1 VRVRHTHQKED
12 SMSRTFKRL
21 VVAVSTAALAVAL
34 AACANSEASVGGAAD
49 GDHPEWKGLTFT
61 IGEQSDG
68 IKTLAST
75 SGAFT
80 DASYKI
86 KFAKFDYGPPLIA
99 AAGAG
104 DIDLGMVG
112 SVPPIAGAAKDLGFK
127 VIALELPESPDKAL
141 ENIIVPKGSTAKSI
155 TDLRGKRIAVPQ
167 GSSAHGLLL
176 NALKAGGLTPDDVKI
191 VYLDP
196 KAGAAAFD
204 SGKVDAWSIWNP
216 QGEFA
221 LQKGA
226 RVLVPGVPPVDPG
239 SQYYVGSSKSLD
251 DPTRRAALTD
261 VLQRIGR
268 AYAWGNKHPDEHAEA
283 ISADSGVP
291 LEQAKESEP
300 VWRFTLGYVDDGHI
314 EAGQKLADNFFE
326 AGEIAKKV
334 DFSAVVDNLLD
345 PTYDPN
351 AS

>member
-1 VRVRHTHQKED
+1 
-12 SMSRTFKRL
+12 MSRTLIRL
-21 VVAVSTAALAVAL
+21 AAALGTVALTASL
-34 AACANSEASVGGAAD
+34 AACGSTDDKVGGASGGA
-49 GDHPEWKGLTFT
+49 HPEWKNLTFT

-75 SGAFT
+75 SGAFK

-99 AAGAG
+99 AASAG

-127 VIALELPESPDKAL
+127 VIALQLPETKDKAL
-141 ENIIVPKGSTAKSI
+141 ENIIVPKGSTAKTI
-155 TDLRGKRIAVPQ
+155 DDLRGKKIAVPQ

-176 NALKAGGLTPDDVKI
+176 NALKAGGLTPKDVKI

-196 KAGAAAFD
+196 KSGAAAFD

-226 RVLVPGVPPVDPG
+226 RVLVPGLPPVDPQ
-239 SQYYVGSSKSLD
+239 SQYYVGAAKSLD
-251 DPTRRAALTD
+251 DQVRRAALTD
-261 VLQRIGR
+261 VLERIGK
-268 AYAWGNKHPDEHAEA
+268 AYAWGNAHPDQHAAA
-283 ISADSGVP
+283 ISADSGVS
-291 LEQAKESEP
+291 LEQAKQSES
-300 VWRFTLGYVDDGHI
+300 VWRFSLGYVDQTHVD
-314 EAGQKLADNFFE
+314 AGQQLADNFFE
-326 AGEIAKKV
+326 AGEITKKV
-334 DFSAVVDNLLD
+334 DFAKVVDNLLSPGYRPD
-345 PTYDPN
+345 
-351 AS
+351 AQ

>member
-1 VRVRHTHQKED
+1 MPRTL
-12 SMSRTFKRL
+12 SRLSALLGATAL
-21 VVAVSTAALAVAL
+21 TAAALAG
-34 AACANSEASVGGAAD
+34 CGSSDDKVGGAAD
-49 GDHPEWKGLTFT
+49 GANPEWKSLTFT

-68 IKTLAST
+68 IKTLVST
-75 SGAFT
+75 SGAFE

-86 KFAKFDYGPPLIA
+86 KFAKFEYGPPLVA
-99 AAGAG
+99 AASSG

-127 VIALELPESPDKAL
+127 VIALQLPESPDKAL
-141 ENIIVPKGSTAKSI
+141 ENIIVPKGSAARTI

-176 NALKAGGLTPDDVKI
+176 NALKAGGLTPKDVKI

-239 SQYYVGSSKSLD
+239 SQYYVGSDESLD
-251 DPTRRAALTD
+251 DPVRRAALTD
-261 VLQRIGR
+261 VLERIGR
-268 AYAWGNKHPDEHAEA
+268 AYAWGNEHPEEHAEA

-291 LEQAKESEP
+291 LEQAKSSEP
-300 VWRFTLGYVDDGHI
+300 VWRFRLGYVDQAHV
-314 EAGQKLADNFFE
+314 AAAQQLADNFLE
-326 AGEIAKKV
+326 AGEIPKRV
-334 DFSAVVDNLLD
+334 DFAKVVDNLLD
-345 PTYDPN
+345 ADYDPEK
-351 AS
+351 

>member
-1 VRVRHTHQKED
+1 
-12 SMSRTFKRL
+12 MSRTFMRI
-21 VVAVSTAALAVAL
+21 AAAAGTAALAVAL
-34 AACANSEASVGGAAD
+34 GACANSETNVGGAAD
-49 GDHPEWKGLTFT
+49 GDHPEWKNLTFT

-75 SGAFT
+75 SGAFK

-99 AAGAG
+99 AASAG

-127 VIALELPESPDKAL
+127 VIGLQLPESQDKAL
-141 ENIIVPKGSTAKSI
+141 ENIIVPKGSTAKTI
-155 TDLRGKRIAVPQ
+155 ADLRGKKIAVPQ

-176 NALKAGGLTPDDVKI
+176 NALKAAGLPPEDVKI

-196 KAGAAAFD
+196 KSGAAAFD

-226 RVLVPGVPPVDPG
+226 RVLVPGLPPVDPG
-239 SQYYVGSSKSLD
+239 SQYYVGSDKSLD
-251 DPTRRAALTD
+251 NAVRRAALTD
-261 VLQRIGR
+261 VLERLGA
-268 AYAWGNKHPDEHAEA
+268 AYAWGNTHPDQHAAA
-283 ISADSGVP
+283 IAADSGVP

-300 VWRFTLGYVDDGHI
+300 VWRFSLGYVDDAHI
-314 EAGQKLADNFFE
+314 KAGQQLADNFFE

-334 DFSAVVDNLLD
+334 DFATVVDNLLTPD
-345 PTYDPN
+345 YQADKEATR
-351 AS
+351 

>member
-1 VRVRHTHQKED
+1 
-12 SMSRTFKRL
+12 MSRTFKRL
-21 VVAVSTAALAVAL
+21 VAAAGTAALAVAL
-34 AACANSEASVGGAAD
+34 GACANSEAKVGGAAD
-49 GDHPEWKGLTFT
+49 GEHPEWKTLTFT

-75 SGAFT
+75 SGAFK

-86 KFAKFDYGPPLIA
+86 KFAKFEYGPPLIA
-99 AAGAG
+99 AASAG

-127 VIALELPESPDKAL
+127 VIALQLPETPDKAL
-141 ENIIVPKGSTAKSI
+141 ENIIVPKGSTAKTI
-155 TDLRGKRIAVPQ
+155 ADLRGKRIAVPQ

-176 NALKAGGLTPDDVKI
+176 NALKAAGLTPKDVKI

-221 LQKGA
+221 VQKGA
-226 RVLVPGVPPVDPG
+226 RVLVPGLPPVDPG

-251 DPTRRAALTD
+251 DKVRRAALTD
-261 VLQRIGR
+261 VLQRIGK
-268 AYAWGNKHPDEHAEA
+268 AYAWGNAHPQEHAEA

-291 LEQAKESEP
+291 LKQATESEP
-300 VWRFTLGYVDDGHI
+300 VWRFSLGYVDEEHI
-314 EAGQKLADNFFE
+314 KSGQQLADNFLE
-326 AGEIAKKV
+326 AGEIARARQARAV
-334 DFSAVVDNLLD
+334 AVV
-345 PTYDPN
+345 
-351 AS
+351 AG

>member
-1 VRVRHTHQKED
+1 
-12 SMSRTFKRL
+12 MSRTLHRIAAAIGT
-21 VVAVSTAALAVAL
+21 VALTVTL
-34 AACANSEASVGGAAD
+34 AACGGNSDDKVGGAS
-49 GDHPEWKGLTFT
+49 GGSHPEWKDLTFT

-75 SGAFT
+75 SGAFD

-86 KFAKFDYGPPLIA
+86 EFAKFEYGPPLVA
-99 AAGAG
+99 AASAG

-127 VIALELPESPDKAL
+127 VIGLQLPENPDEAL
-141 ENIIVPKGSTAKSI
+141 ENIIVPKGSTAKTI
-155 TDLRGKRIAVPQ
+155 TDLKGKKIAVPQ

-176 NALKAGGLTPDDVKI
+176 NALKAGGLTPKDVKI

-226 RVLVPGVPPVDPG
+226 QVLVPGVPPVDPQ
-239 SQYYVGSSKSLD
+239 SQYYVGSDKSLD
-251 DPTRRAALTD
+251 DPVRRAALTD
-261 VLQRIGR
+261 VLERIGK
-268 AYAWGNKHPDEHAEA
+268 AYAWGNANPEKHAEA
-283 ISADSGVP
+283 ISADSGIP
-291 LEQAKESEP
+291 LEQATASET
-300 VWRFTLGYVDDGHI
+300 VWRFALGYVDDAHI
-314 EAGQKLADNFFE
+314 QAGQVLADNFLE
-326 AGEIAKKV
+326 AGEIPKKV
-334 DFSAVVDNLLD
+334 DFAKVVDNLLTPDYSPD
-345 PTYDPN
+345 P
-351 AS
+351 S

>member
-1 VRVRHTHQKED
+1 
-12 SMSRTFKRL
+12 MSRTFMRI
-21 VVAVSTAALAVAL
+21 AAAAGTAALAVAL
-34 AACANSEASVGGAAD
+34 GACANSEANVGGAAD
-49 GDHPEWKGLTFT
+49 GDHPEWKNLTFT

-75 SGAFT
+75 SGAFK

-99 AAGAG
+99 AASTG

-127 VIALELPESPDKAL
+127 VIGLQLPESQDKAL
-141 ENIIVPKGSTAKSI
+141 ENIIVPKGSTAKTI
-155 TDLRGKRIAVPQ
+155 ADLRGKKIAVPQ

-176 NALKAGGLTPDDVKI
+176 NALKAAGLTPKDVKI

-196 KAGAAAFD
+196 KSGAAAFD

-226 RVLVPGVPPVDPG
+226 RVLVPGLPPVDPG
-239 SQYYVGSSKSLD
+239 SQYYVGSDKSLD
-251 DPTRRAALTD
+251 DPVRRAALTD
-261 VLQRIGR
+261 VLERLGA
-268 AYAWGNKHPDEHAEA
+268 AYAWGNSHPEEHAEA
-283 ISADSGVP
+283 IAADSGVS

-300 VWRFTLGYVDDGHI
+300 VWRFSLGYVDDAHI
-314 EAGQKLADNFFE
+314 KAGQQLADNFFE

-334 DFSAVVDNLLD
+334 DFATVVDNLLTPD
-345 PTYDPN
+345 YHADKETTR
-351 AS
+351 